1 MIASR
6 YYKVKIGG
14 IAPFYLRVS
23 SETDTLLTGI
33 EVNQADDEIVPKG
46 RNGKGR
52 RFTERLRILEKS
64 AGISCTP
71 QVVDRTYALLM
82 DR

>member
-1 MIASR
+1 MSAAG

-14 IAPFYLRVS
+14 IAPFYLRVT
-23 SETDTLLTGI
+23 SETDTMLAGI
-33 EVNQADDEIVPKG
+33 EVDQSDDEIAPRG
-46 RNGKGR
+46 RDGKGR

-64 AGISCTP
+64 AVISCTP